1 MTTNYKNNTKQN
13 RKNNTSRE
21 SSERITAKTLAAVL
35 LSRWAA
41 DIKEGKSPWARPCY
55 TLQALAISHDTG
67 RRYSLSNQCILD
79 AEKPTE
85 YTTFVQAKK
94 EGGHVVKGAKASYIN
109 YFRELKKQPAEDE
122 AQPDDVETESE
133 ETPARRML
141 FSQGV
146 FPLDQTEGISPRYEQ
161 PAAIS
166 PAAAC
171 ARVDFWREK
180 FPQIFERT
188 ETTEAALFVICKT
201 WDEANATKPE
211 DDDDEAAAAFNASSI
226 IAAAMAAAL
235 IVKATGE
242 ETTAPAPINE
252 MAEALN
258 DHPMRIYGIIARAE
272 KAARALLKMEEEPQP
287 VKLPQPEKTEPEQE
301 QEQPEPAK
309 MPVFIAT
316 KNKACEPF
324 PGETLPFKKI
334 PAGAL
339 VKLTKAGLTRHEVE
353 IFTGG
358 LFYRAKVKNLLF
370 MEESP
375 AQVWPGLKPE
385 KTEPEQE
392 TTPAAVP
399 QVLTYEKPQPVTT
412 CAPLRAVLI
421 DDDDDDDETQ
431 YCICTLAGAGF

>member
-1 MTTNYKNNTKQN
+1 MTTNYKNTKQN
-13 RKNNTSRE
+13 RKNYQHDER
-21 SSERITAKTLAAVL
+21 ERITAKTLAAVL

-67 RRYSLSNQCILD
+67 RRYSLSNQALLD

-94 EGGHVVKGAKASYIN
+94 EGGHVIKGAKANYIN
-109 YFRELKKQPAEDE
+109 YFRELKKQNETDE
-122 AQPDDVETESE
+122 AQPDDEPETDEAQ
-133 ETPARRML
+133 PARRML
-141 FSQGV
+141 FAQGV
-146 FPLDQTEGISPRYEQ
+146 FALDQTEGTRARWEYPQ
-161 PAAIS
+161 TMS
-166 PAAAC
+166 PAAAR

-201 WDEANATKPE
+201 WDEASATKPE

-226 IAAAMAAAL
+226 IAAALAAAL

-242 ETTAPAPINE
+242 TPTNPAPIDE
-252 MAEALN
+252 IAEALN
-258 DHPMRIYGIIARAE
+258 EHPMRIYSIIARAE
-272 KAARALLKMEEEPQP
+272 KAARALLKMEEDPQP
-287 VKLPQPEKTEPEQE
+287 VKLPQPEKTEAEPE

-316 KNKACEPF
+316 KNKYCEPF

-334 PAGAL
+334 PSGAL
-339 VKLTKAGLTRHEVE
+339 VKLTKTGLTRHDVE

-370 MEESP
+370 LEESP

-385 KTEPEQE
+385 KTEPEQK

-421 DDDDDDDETQ
+421 DDDDDDDAEPLAV
-431 YCICTLAGAGF
+431 CTLAAL

>member
-1 MTTNYKNNTKQN
+1 MTTNHKRQNAN
-13 RKNNTSRE
+13 RKNTSRE

-85 YTTFVQAKK
+85 YTTFIQAKK
-94 EGGHVVKGAKASYIN
+94 EGGHVIKGAKASYIN
-109 YFRELKKQPAEDE
+109 YFRELKKQNGPDE
-122 AQPDDVETESE
+122 AQPDDEPETDEAQ
-133 ETPARRML
+133 PARRML
-141 FSQGV
+141 FAQGV
-146 FPLDQTEGISPRYEQ
+146 FPLDQTEGIKPRWEYPQ
-161 PAAIS
+161 TMS
-166 PAAAC
+166 PAAAR

-188 ETTEAALFVICKT
+188 ETTEAALFIICKT

-211 DDDDEAAAAFNASSI
+211 EENDEAAAAFNTSSI
-226 IAAAMAAAL
+226 IAAALAAAL

-242 ETTAPAPINE
+242 ETTAPAPTNE

-272 KAARALLKMEEEPQP
+272 KAARAVLKMEEEPKP
-287 VKLPQPEKTEPEQE
+287 VKLPQPEKTE
-301 QEQPEPAK
+301 A
-309 MPVFIAT
+309 
-316 KNKACEPF
+316 
-324 PGETLPFKKI
+324 
-334 PAGAL
+334 
-339 VKLTKAGLTRHEVE
+339 
-353 IFTGG
+353 
-358 LFYRAKVKNLLF
+358 
-370 MEESP
+370 
-375 AQVWPGLKPE
+375 
-385 KTEPEQE
+385 EQE

-421 DDDDDDDETQ
+421 DDDDDDETQ
-431 YCICTLAGAGF
+431 YCVCTLAGAGF

>member
-1 MTTNYKNNTKQN
+1 MTTNYKNTKNQN
-13 RKNNTSRE
+13 RKNTSRE

-41 DIKEGKSPWARPCY
+41 DIKEGKTPWARPCY

-94 EGGHVVKGAKASYIN
+94 EGGHVIKGAKASYIN
-109 YFRELKKQPAEDE
+109 YFREWKKQPENDE
-122 AQPDDVETESE
+122 AQPETETENENE

-146 FPLDQTEGISPRYEQ
+146 FALDQTEGTRPSWEYPQTMSR
-161 PAAIS
+161 
-166 PAAAC
+166 AAAR

-188 ETTEAALFVICKT
+188 ETTEAALFIICKT

-211 DDDDEAAAAFNASSI
+211 EENDEAAAAFNTASI
-226 IAAAMAAAL
+226 ITAALAAAL

-242 ETTAPAPINE
+242 TPTNPAPVNE

-287 VKLPQPEKTEPEQE
+287 VRLPQPEKTEAEPE

-309 MPVFIAT
+309 TPVFIAT
-316 KNKACEPF
+316 KNKYCEPF

-339 VKLTKAGLTRHEVE
+339 VKLTKAGLTRHDVE

-358 LFYRAKVKNLLF
+358 LFYRAKVKNLLSL
-370 MEESP
+370 EESP
-375 AQVWPGLKPE
+375 VQDWPSLKPE
-385 KTEPEQE
+385 KQPEPEE
-392 TTPAAVP
+392 PTPAAVP

-431 YCICTLAGAGF
+431 YCVCTLAGAGF